1 MNRILIIE
9 DEEAISELIGMNLE
23 AAGYET
29 VRLMDGL
36 AAQAWIESYR
46 RRPGNGEEQ
55 IALALVD
62 VMLPGRDGFA
72 LLEDLKHADIPVIFL
87 TAKSDVASR
96 VRGLKSGAEDY
107 MVKPFAVLEL
117 LARVEK
123 VLERTGRGR
132 DVLCIRDVKIY
143 RKEHRVTRNGVDV
156 ALKPMEYELLVL
168 LASNRNVAFTRQ
180 QLLDQVWGGDYFGE
194 TRTVDVHIGCLRR
207 KLGFHDVIR
216 TIPKTGYRLEG

>member
-9 DEEAISELIGMNLE
+9 DEEAILELIGMNLE

-29 VRLMDGL
+29 VRLMDGH

-87 TAKSDVASR
+87 TA
-96 VRGLKSGAEDY
+96 
-107 MVKPFAVLEL
+107 
-117 LARVEK
+117 
-123 VLERTGRGR
+123 
-132 DVLCIRDVKIY
+132 
-143 RKEHRVTRNGVDV
+143 
-156 ALKPMEYELLVL
+156 
-168 LASNRNVAFTRQ
+168 
-180 QLLDQVWGGDYFGE
+180 
-194 TRTVDVHIGCLRR
+194 
-207 KLGFHDVIR
+207 
-216 TIPKTGYRLEG
+216 

>member
-9 DEEAISELIGMNLE
+9 DEEAILELIGMNLE

-87 TAKSDVASR
+87 TA
-96 VRGLKSGAEDY
+96 
-107 MVKPFAVLEL
+107 
-117 LARVEK
+117 
-123 VLERTGRGR
+123 
-132 DVLCIRDVKIY
+132 
-143 RKEHRVTRNGVDV
+143 
-156 ALKPMEYELLVL
+156 
-168 LASNRNVAFTRQ
+168 
-180 QLLDQVWGGDYFGE
+180 
-194 TRTVDVHIGCLRR
+194 
-207 KLGFHDVIR
+207 
-216 TIPKTGYRLEG
+216 

>member
-9 DEEAISELIGMNLE
+9 DEEAILELIGMNLE
-23 AAGYET
+23 AAGYEA

-36 AAQAWIESYR
+36 TAQAWIESYR

-87 TAKSDVASR
+87 TAKSDVASS
-96 VRGLKSGAEDY
+96 VHGLKSGAEDY
-107 MVKPFAVLEL
+107 MVKPFAVLEM

-123 VLERTGRGR
+123 V
-132 DVLCIRDVKIY
+132 
-143 RKEHRVTRNGVDV
+143 
-156 ALKPMEYELLVL
+156 M
-168 LASNRNVAFTRQ
+168 
-180 QLLDQVWGGDYFGE
+180 
-194 TRTVDVHIGCLRR
+194 
-207 KLGFHDVIR
+207 
-216 TIPKTGYRLEG
+216 

>member
-9 DEEAISELIGMNLE
+9 DEEAILELIGMNLE

-29 VRLMDGL
+29 VRLMDGH

-72 LLEDLKHADIPVIFL
+72 LLEDLKQAGIPVIFL
-87 TAKSDVASR
+87 TAKS
-96 VRGLKSGAEDY
+96 
-107 MVKPFAVLEL
+107 
-117 LARVEK
+117 
-123 VLERTGRGR
+123 
-132 DVLCIRDVKIY
+132 
-143 RKEHRVTRNGVDV
+143 DV